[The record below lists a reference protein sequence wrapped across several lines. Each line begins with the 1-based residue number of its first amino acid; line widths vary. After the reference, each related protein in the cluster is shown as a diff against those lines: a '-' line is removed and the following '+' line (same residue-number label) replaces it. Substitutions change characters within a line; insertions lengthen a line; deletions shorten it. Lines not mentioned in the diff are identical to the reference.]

1 MRALAIDFGTV
12 RIGLALSDELK
23 MFASPLKVV
32 ANGEEA
38 PAEIARLVDDN
49 GVDVVVIGM
58 PYRLDGT
65 ESDTT
70 RAVKEF
76 ILRLRPLIA
85 TPIVEWDEAFSTRAA
100 SSRMIGAGVRKKKRQ
115 EKGTADLWAA
125 SVILQEYLDA
135 RPR

>member
-32 ANGEEA
+32 ANGEGA
-38 PAEIARLVDDN
+38 PAEIARLVADN

-76 ILRLRPLIA
+76 ILRLR
-85 TPIVEWDEAFSTRAA
+85 
-100 SSRMIGAGVRKKKRQ
+100 Q
-115 EKGTADLWAA
+115 
-125 SVILQEYLDA
+125 Q
-135 RPR
+135 